1 MNSRTKKVTKA
12 PAPILYF
19 AYGSNLSEAQ
29 MLARCPGARPA
40 GRGALRGYRLAFAG
54 YSELWGGAVATLAP
68 DPKGRVRGVLYE
80 LTPADLDALDRWEG
94 HPHYYR
100 RVRATVTDGRRCEQ
114 RVHLYVMTP
123 ERALGEPAMHYL
135 VALLRAYVS
144 LGFDTAAL
152 LRAAGG
158 GRP

>member
-1 MNSRTKKVTKA
+1 MSKKPLT
-12 PAPILYF
+12 YF

-29 MLARCPGARPA
+29 MLARCPGARSA
-40 GRGALRGYRLAFAG
+40 GRGALRGYRIAFAG
-54 YSELWGGAVATLAP
+54 HSALWGGAVATLAP

-80 LTPADLDALDRWEG
+80 LTAADLEALDRWEG

-100 RVRATVTDGRRCEQ
+100 RVRATVSDGRRRDR
-114 RVHLYVMTP
+114 RVYLYVMTP
-123 ERALGEPAMHYL
+123 ERALGEPAMDYL

-144 LGFDTAAL
+144 LGFDPEAL
-152 LRAAGG
+152 LRSAGG

>member
-1 MNSRTKKVTKA
+1 MSKTIT
-12 PAPILYF
+12 YF

-29 MLARCPGARPA
+29 MKARRPGARHA
-40 GRGALRGYRLAFAG
+40 GRAALRGYRIAFAG
-54 YSELWGGAVATLAP
+54 YSALWGGAVATLAP

-80 LTPADLDALDRWEG
+80 LTAPDLEALDRWEG

-100 RVRATVTDGRRCEQ
+100 RVRATVTDGQRRDR

-123 ERALGEPAMHYL
+123 ERALGEPAMEYL

-144 LGFDTAAL
+144 LGFDTDAL
-152 LRAAGG
+152 LRAAKGG
-158 GRP
+158 QP